1 MTRLSRPAG
10 KKTALWLRARML
22 QAIRAFFFSQ
32 GYLEVET
39 PLRIPSPLPEAHIDA
54 IPSGEWFLQTSPEI
68 CMKRLL
74 AMGYERI
81 FQIAKCFR
89 GGERGNLHLPE
100 FTMLEWYRQDADYTQ
115 MMEETEDLLTFV
127 AGELSFGNALAFRG
141 DMILLKRP
149 WPRITVRE
157 AFARFSDT
165 PLEEALKREIFDEIL
180 VSAIEPRLGRNR
192 PTILY
197 DYPISLGSLARAKKE
212 EPAVAERFELYLG
225 GMEIANAF
233 SELTDEKEQRRRFA
247 KENSHRLSCGK
258 TAYGPVEPFLR
269 SLGRIKSAA
278 GIALG
283 IDRLAMVF
291 TQAETIDDVV
301 TFTPEDLEMESDI

>member
-1 MTRLSRPAG
+1 
-10 KKTALWLRARML
+10 ML
-22 QAIRAFFFSQ
+22 QAIRAFFFSH

-39 PLRIPSPLPEAHIDA
+39 PLRIPYPLPEAHIDA
-54 IPSGEWFLQTSPEI
+54 IPTGDWFLQTSPEI

-74 AMGYERI
+74 ALDYERI

-89 GGERGNLHLPE
+89 SGERGNLHLPE
-100 FTMLEWYRQDADYTQ
+100 FTMLEWYRKDADYTHL
-115 MMEETEDLLTFV
+115 MAETEDLLASV
-127 AGELSFGNALAFRG
+127 AGALGLGDTLSFRG
-141 DMILLKRP
+141 EMILLERP

-157 AFARFSDT
+157 AFALYSDISV
-165 PLEEALKREIFDEIL
+165 EEALQRETFDEIL
-180 VSAIEPRLGRNR
+180 VTAIEPNLGRKQ

-197 DYPISLGSLARAKKE
+197 DYPVSLGSLARAKE
-212 EPAVAERFELYLG
+212 GEPAVAERFELYLG
-225 GMEIANAF
+225 GLEIANAF

-247 KENSHRLSCGK
+247 KENACRVSCGK
-258 TAYGPVEPFLR
+258 EAYLPAEQFLQ
-269 SLGRIKSAA
+269 SLSQIGSAA

-301 TFTPEDLEMESDI
+301 TFTPEDL